1 MKQAVILAGGKG
13 TRLASVLR
21 GLPKPLVD
29 VCGKPL
35 LLHQLELL
43 CAHGF
48 TDALVMVNHR
58 ADAIHEWLVGVDL
71 PISVRLIDDGE
82 PRGTAG
88 AVLAALGELEPD
100 FLVMYGDTMLA
111 VDLTRFWAWHR
122 AVPGADVSLFL
133 HPNDHPHD
141 SDLVE
146 VDESGRIVAF
156 HAYPHPAGAWLP
168 NLVNA
173 ALYVVR
179 RESLRTWSETAGP
192 LDFAKDLFPRMLAA
206 GAKLRGY
213 ASPEY
218 IKDAGTPERLE
229 RVRNALTSGA
239 IRRASLNEPQRAVFL
254 DRDGTLNVEHGLI
267 RRAEDLEVFPF
278 AGSAI
283 RRLNEAEWRTILVS
297 NQPIIARGEVT
308 EAQLR
313 RIHARL
319 ETEIGRD
326 HAYLDRIYICPH
338 HPDRGFPGER
348 TELKIRCNCR
358 KPEPGLIFEAQRD
371 LNIDLASS
379 WYIGD
384 STADLGAAEAAGV
397 SSILVETGHGGLDR
411 RYPHEA
417 KFTVANISEA
427 ATFIRDVYP
436 KIAELLAPQVAAMAS
451 SNDWFI
457 GGPPS
462 AGKSTVA
469 ATLERELRLQ
479 GRRARI
485 IHTDRWF
492 QDENDRHASAPFDM
506 AGLKSAFESAAERAK
521 SQPIALTLPAGREGR
536 KLEIKLAS
544 DEMLIWEGVFAAEL
558 AASLGRTAQSIN
570 VVSTEADRHARFM
583 RLCQRRGIS
592 AARAESLAA
601 SAREGEVPETSM
613 TSPVQINLDACQI
626 QSILAQGTAHDH

>member
-13 TRLASVLR
+13 TRLASVLK

-48 TDALVMVNHR
+48 TDAIVMVNHR
-58 ADAIHEWLVGVDL
+58 ADAIREWLVSVDL

-88 AVLAALGELEPD
+88 AVLAALGELEPE

-111 VDLTRFWAWHR
+111 VDLTRFWSWHR

-179 RESLRTWSETAGP
+179 RESLRAWVDVAGP

-206 GAKLRGY
+206 GATLRGY

-326 HAYLDRIYICPH
+326 HAYLDRIYVCPH

-348 TELKIRCNCR
+348 TELKIRCDCR
-358 KPEPGLIFEAQRD
+358 KPEPGLVFEAQRD

-384 STADLGAAEAAGV
+384 STADLGAAEKAGV

-411 RYPHEA
+411 RHPYEV
-417 KFTVANISEA
+417 KFIVANISEA
-427 ATFIRDVYP
+427 VTFILEVYP
-436 KIAELLAPQVAAMAS
+436 KIADRLAPQLAAMAS
-451 SNDWFI
+451 SDDWFI
-457 GGPPS
+457 GGLPR

-479 GRRARI
+479 GHRARS

-492 QDENDRHASAPFDM
+492 QDEDERHAPASFDM
-506 AGLKSAFESAAERAK
+506 AGLKATVAKAGERAK
-521 SQPIALTLPAGREGR
+521 SQSVTLILPGGRGGQ
-536 KLEIKLAS
+536 LEIKLAS
-544 DEMLIWEGVFAAEL
+544 DEILIWEGMFAAEL
-558 AASLGRTAQSIN
+558 AASLGRADHAIN
-570 VVSTEADRHARFM
+570 VVSSEADRHARFM
-583 RLCQRRGIS
+583 RLCQRRGLS
-592 AARAESLAA
+592 AARAESLSAG
-601 SAREGEVPETSM
+601 AREGEGPETSM

-626 QSILAQGTAHDH
+626 QSILTKGATP

>member
-1 MKQAVILAGGKG
+1 VKQAVILAGGKD
-13 TRLASVLR
+13 TRLASVLK

-43 CAHGF
+43 TAHGF
-48 TDALVMVNHR
+48 TDAVVMVNHR
-58 ADAIHEWLVGVDL
+58 ADAIREWLLGVDL

-88 AVLAALGELEPD
+88 AVLAALGELEPE
-100 FLVMYGDTMLA
+100 FLVLYGDTMLA
-111 VDLTRFWAWHR
+111 VDLTRFLAWHH

-146 VDESGRIVAF
+146 IDESGRIVAF
-156 HAYPHPAGAWLP
+156 HAYPHPADAWLP

-179 RESLRTWSETAGP
+179 RESLSAWRETAGP

-206 GAKLRGY
+206 GATLRGY

-229 RVRNALTSGA
+229 RVRNALASGA
-239 IRRASLNEPQRAVFL
+239 IRRASLTEPQRAVFL
-254 DRDGTLNVEHGLI
+254 DRDGALNVEHGLI
-267 RRAEDLEVFPF
+267 RRPEDLELFPF

-283 RRLNEAEWRTILVS
+283 RRLNEAEWRTVLVS

-319 ETEIGRD
+319 ETELGRD

-338 HPDRGFPGER
+338 HPDGGFPGER
-348 TELKIRCNCR
+348 TELKIRCDCR

-371 LNIDLASS
+371 LNIDLARS
-379 WYIGD
+379 WYVGD
-384 STADLGAAEAAGV
+384 STADLGAAENAGV

-411 RYPHEA
+411 RHPYEA
-417 KFTVANISEA
+417 RFTVANVSEA
-427 ATFIRDVYP
+427 ATFILDVYP
-436 KIAELLAPQVAAMAS
+436 TIAERLAPPLGPMAAGD
-451 SNDWFI
+451 DWFI
-457 GGPPS
+457 GGLPS

-479 GRRARI
+479 GRRARV
-485 IHTDRWF
+485 IHTDRWNK
-492 QDENDRHASAPFDM
+492 DDDNRHALASFDM
-506 AGLKSAFESAAERAK
+506 AGLKAAFAKAAERAK
-521 SQPIALTLPAGREGR
+521 GRAVSLVLPGGRAGQ
-536 KLEIKLAS
+536 LEIKLAP
-544 DEMLIWEGVFAAEL
+544 DEILIWEGAFAAAL
-558 AASLGRTAQSIN
+558 AASLGRTAHAIE
-570 VVSTEADRHARFM
+570 VVASEAARHARFM
-583 RLCQRRGIS
+583 RLCERRGVP
-592 AARAESLAA
+592 AARATSLFE
-601 SAREGEVPETSM
+601 SARDDHVPKPSTE
-613 TSPVQINLDACQI
+613 SPVQIHLDACQI
-626 QSILAQGTAHDH
+626 ESILAKGTAP

>member
-13 TRLASVLR
+13 TRLASVLG

-29 VCGKPL
+29 VCGKAL

-43 CAHGF
+43 CAHDF
-48 TDALVMVNHR
+48 TDAVVMVNHR
-58 ADAIHEWLVGVDL
+58 AEAIREWLVGVDL

-88 AVLAALGELEPD
+88 AVLAALGELEPE
-100 FLVMYGDTMLA
+100 FLVMYGDTMLC
-111 VDLTRFWAWHR
+111 VDLGRFWAWHR

-146 VDESGRIVAF
+146 IDESGRIVAF
-156 HAYPHPAGAWLP
+156 HAYPHPAEAWLP

-179 RESLRTWSETAGP
+179 RESLRPWVESVGP
-192 LDFAKDLFPRMLAA
+192 LDFAKGLFPRMLAA
-206 GAKLRGY
+206 GATLRGY

-218 IKDAGTPERLE
+218 IKDAGTPERLQ
-229 RVRNALTSGA
+229 RVRDALTSGA

-254 DRDGTLNVEHGLI
+254 DRDGTLNVEQGLI
-267 RRAEDLEVFPF
+267 RQAEDLEVFPF
-278 AGSAI
+278 TGSAI
-283 RRLNEAEWRTILVS
+283 RRLNEAEWRTVLVS

-348 TELKIRCNCR
+348 ADLKIRCDCR
-358 KPEPGLIFEAQRD
+358 KPAPGLVFNAQRD

-379 WYIGD
+379 WYVGD
-384 STADLGAAEAAGV
+384 SSADLGAAEAAGV
-397 SSILVETGHGGLDR
+397 SCILVETGHGGLDR
-411 RYPHEA
+411 RHPYEA
-417 KFTVANISEA
+417 RFTVANVSEA
-427 ATFIRDVYP
+427 VTFILDVYP
-436 KIAELLAPQVAAMAS
+436 KIAEVLAPQIATMAS
-451 SNDWFI
+451 SDDWFI

-469 ATLERELRLQ
+469 AALERELRLQ
-479 GRRARI
+479 GRRARV
-485 IHTDRWF
+485 IHADRWF
-492 QDENDRHASAPFDM
+492 RDDDDRHVLTSFDM
-506 AGLKSAFESAAERAK
+506 TGLKAAVANAAERAK
-521 SQPIALTLPAGREGR
+521 TQSVRLMLPAGSGDRH
-536 KLEIKLAS
+536 LEIKLTS
-544 DEMLIWEGVFAAEL
+544 DEVLIWEGALATEL
-558 AASLGRTAQSIN
+558 AASLGRTAYAIN
-570 VVSTEADRHARFM
+570 VVSSEAARHARFM
-583 RLCQRRGIS
+583 HLCQRRGIS
-592 AARAESLAA
+592 AARVKSLF
-601 SAREGEVPETSM
+601 ARACEEHVPETS
-613 TSPVQINLDACQI
+613 TRSPVQISLDACQI
-626 QSILAQGTAHDH
+626 QSILAKGTAHDH

>member
-13 TRLASVLR
+13 TRLASVLN

-48 TDALVMVNHR
+48 TDAVVMINHR
-58 ADAIHEWLVGVDL
+58 AEAIREWLVGVDL

-88 AVLAALGELEPD
+88 AVLAALDELEPE
-100 FLVMYGDTMLA
+100 FLVTYGDTMLC
-111 VDLTRFWAWHR
+111 VDLTRFWAWHH
-122 AVPGADVSLFL
+122 AVPGAYVSLFL

-146 VDESGRIVAF
+146 IDETGRIVAF
-156 HAYPHPAGAWLP
+156 HTYPHAADAWLP

-179 RESLRTWSETAGP
+179 RESLRSWSETAGP

-206 GAKLRGY
+206 GAVLRGY

-218 IKDAGTPERLE
+218 IKDAGTPERLR

-283 RRLNEAEWRTILVS
+283 RRLNEAEWRTVLVS
-297 NQPIIARGEVT
+297 NQPVIARGEVT
-308 EAQLR
+308 EAELR
-313 RIHARL
+313 HIHARL

-326 HAYLDRIYICPH
+326 HAYFDRIYICPH

-348 TELKIRCNCR
+348 IELKIRCDCR
-358 KPEPGLIFEAQRD
+358 KPEPGLVFNAQRD

-384 STADLGAAEAAGV
+384 STADLGAAEKAGV

-411 RYPHEA
+411 RYPYEA
-417 KFTVANISEA
+417 RFTVANVSEA
-427 ATFIRDVYP
+427 AAFILDVYP
-436 KIAELLAPQVAAMAS
+436 RIAKLLAPQIAAMAS
-451 SNDWFI
+451 SDDWFI

-492 QDENDRHASAPFDM
+492 EDDRDALAPFDM
-506 AGLKSAFESAAERAK
+506 TGLKTAAAQASERAK
-521 SQPIALTLPAGREGR
+521 RQSVTLTLPAGRANQM
-536 KLEIKLAS
+536 EIKLAL
-544 DEMLIWEGVFAAEL
+544 DEILIWEGAFAAEL
-558 AASLGRTAQSIN
+558 AASLGRTAHAMN
-570 VVSTEADRHARFM
+570 VVSSEAARHARFM
-583 RLCQRRGIS
+583 HLCERRRVPATRAKSLFAG
-592 AARAESLAA
+592 ARA
-601 SAREGEVPETSM
+601 GQVPETST
-613 TSPVQINLDACQI
+613 TSPVRINLDDCQI
-626 QSILAQGTAHDH
+626 ESILAKGTAHDH